1 MVLGG
6 VCGGLGS
13 ELGGVGGRKGLSL
26 GDSSKLTGSLLLA
39 GHRRVGWVPS
49 DTRYAQHFP
58 AIMFS
63 ALLIFTKQS
72 SLADVMFSCRR
83 HKFQSN
89 SAYLCDI
96 RRLIE
101 KGNF

>member
-1 MVLGG
+1 MGICVVMCALCALALAEQLTRTGCRAAG
-6 VCGGLGS
+6 VG
-13 ELGGVGGRKGLSL
+13 GGVGGRKGLSL

-63 ALLIFTKQS
+63 AHLYETELTI
-72 SLADVMFSCRR
+72 
-83 HKFQSN
+83 
-89 SAYLCDI
+89 
-96 RRLIE
+96 
-101 KGNF
+101 

>member
-13 ELGGVGGRKGLSL
+13 QLGGWAGGRKGLSL

-49 DTRYAQHFP
+49 DTRCAQHFP

-63 ALLIFTKQS
+63 PQLYETELTI
-72 SLADVMFSCRR
+72 
-83 HKFQSN
+83 
-89 SAYLCDI
+89 
-96 RRLIE
+96 
-101 KGNF
+101 